1 MANPNSEWN
10 VKLMVRPYDRDKIRP
25 REWRFL
31 MAYIENGGNAVQAA
45 AKVRKYNLG
54 TKKGYHNAAQWG
66 IKMLKKLR
74 PTISEQLEALGLTDR
89 YLAEVALEGL
99 QATRSTIHGEVVEDH
114 PTRHKFFESVNK
126 LKGNFPRSEMD
137 VNLNAKTGIVAV
149 PGLATDEMEW
159 LQAMEKFRSMINEMK
174 SVDIDSK

>member
-1 MANPNSEWN
+1 MASPNSEWN
-10 VKLMVRPYDRDKIRP
+10 IKIMARPYDKSKIRP

-31 MAYIENGGNAVQAA
+31 NAYIENGGNAIQAA
-45 AKVRKYNLG
+45 AKARGYNLKKKSDYYAAAKWAG
-54 TKKGYHNAAQWG
+54 TV
-66 IKMLKKLR
+66 IVKLR

-99 QATRSTIHGEVVEDH
+99 QATRSTIHGEIVEDH

-126 LKGNFPRSEMD
+126 LKGNFPKAEMD
-137 VNLNAKTGIVAV
+137 INLNAKTGVVVV

-159 LQAMEKFRSMINEMK
+159 LQAMEKFRSMIGEMK
-174 SVDIDSK
+174 KIDVDGK